1 MSKKNQK
8 EKNEPPIDYQVS
20 LKNLQF
26 TITLREKDIEAL
38 QQELSK
44 KNITIKKLYEENS
57 ELKKNMKNIYD
68 VEIKYNKLLV
78 QNEKMKKKEE
88 NFNVILNEKDKKFEE
103 EKNKIVREFNSKIN
117 QLNINLASY
126 EEKIK
131 LTNQLIEEN
140 KKLNKELEEE
150 KNKNNE
156 INQQLNKNIQKIKL
170 KNSIKFKNLKNYLNY
185 NITKSKEK
193 YTGFDLKFKDNFS
206 KLSVMQNQE
215 FLIELEILEQERQNL
230 LLKNQKLEKKIY
242 ELKKDIEIHKKVE
255 LNLAEKN
262 FGLTLKNKKD
272 NINIF
277 DMSKSSMNNNK
288 EENKNLE
295 SKIYNKT
302 ISFNNNNK
310 SIYNSNFNNDSTY
323 NNFVSKDD
331 SSKLLNLQTK
341 IINLEHNL
349 ISCQKAF
356 NELKD
361 RNEYTK
367 KILENYENKYSGLF
381 KFFEESLS
389 LFYQDENLK
398 KDNNIFINIES
409 IKNCDFSCLNNE
421 TKYSVLIIL
430 MKYLIPLVTTNLK
443 EEIDNLNQINIR
455 FHNDSEKLSKKNSY
469 SLNKN
474 KNNKKFV
481 MNTVGNFYNKKE
493 KDKEYFPSIKSF
505 VLTNSNNINNL
516 NKRDLLLHDNVFTK
530 TFGNNK
536 ANKFQ

>member
-1 MSKKNQK
+1 
-8 EKNEPPIDYQVS
+8 
-20 LKNLQF
+20 
-26 TITLREKDIEAL
+26 
-38 QQELSK
+38 
-44 KNITIKKLYEENS
+44 
-57 ELKKNMKNIYD
+57 
-68 VEIKYNKLLV
+68 
-78 QNEKMKKKEE
+78 
-88 NFNVILNEKDKKFEE
+88 LNEKDKKFEE

-302 ISFNNNNK
+302 ISFNNNK

-331 SSKLLNLQTK
+331 SSNLLNLQTK

-381 KFFEESLS
+381 KFF
-389 LFYQDENLK
+389 
-398 KDNNIFINIES
+398 
-409 IKNCDFSCLNNE
+409 
-421 TKYSVLIIL
+421 
-430 MKYLIPLVTTNLK
+430 
-443 EEIDNLNQINIR
+443 
-455 FHNDSEKLSKKNSY
+455 
-469 SLNKN
+469 
-474 KNNKKFV
+474 
-481 MNTVGNFYNKKE
+481 
-493 KDKEYFPSIKSF
+493 
-505 VLTNSNNINNL
+505 
-516 NKRDLLLHDNVFTK
+516 
-530 TFGNNK
+530 
-536 ANKFQ
+536 